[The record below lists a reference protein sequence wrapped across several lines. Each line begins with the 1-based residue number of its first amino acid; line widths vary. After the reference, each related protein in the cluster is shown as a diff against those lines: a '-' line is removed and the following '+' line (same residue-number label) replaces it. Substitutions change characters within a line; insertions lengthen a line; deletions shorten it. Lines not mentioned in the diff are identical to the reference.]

1 MMINIMNMGAIRER
15 ASRRPLAAFIPAALY
30 GAGAADDPTI
40 AAAISPSII

>member
-1 MMINIMNMGAIRER
+1 MMMTVMNMIPITEK

-30 GAGAADDPTI
+30 AAGAADDPTI